1 MTDKPEP
8 KDAKKDAKEPR
19 PIIHLGMMGDGTEE
33 QNLGDFYG
41 GLSALRSWLTWRLY
55 GDPSVRGQ
63 AGDQLMR
70 GIIDVDADP
79 IDERHPF
86 GVRLDALGGEFG
98 RLWR

>member
-1 MTDKPEP
+1 MRLLAAVMTPDEGSIAIEGLDVVANPEVARA
-8 KDAKKDAKEPR
+8 DCGLLWR
-19 PIIHLGMMGDGTEE
+19 P
-33 QNLGDFYG
+33 
-41 GLSALRSWLTWRLY
+41 SALRSWLPGRPH
-55 GDPSVRGQ
+55 GDPGVRGQ

-98 RLWR
+98 RLGDE